1 MVGKIHISGLIG
13 TFGEEK
19 GVELIDVITQ
29 VKKQPNA
36 TSFEVFI
43 NSEGGVVDTGF
54 DIYNFLKSLGLPVT
68 TIGTGTVASIATVI
82 FMAGTKRIVKPN
94 TEFMIHLPMGAIDY
108 ATADEMEDHS
118 KAVRMIENNIIQF
131 YSKELSLNKEAITPL
146 LRNESWLNGQQLIDL
161 GFVTGST
168 TIKIAARAI
177 KKSNKPKINK
187 MSKTS
192 KFQAILNA
200 FKGKVVNKVIFS
212 ADEKE
217 INFPDVAEDGLIEVG
232 SRATLDGAA
241 IGGTE
246 EEPIEIVGQDTMI
259 YVFVDSIVTEIK
271 EATVEEEEVA
281 EDEMFDALVATLEV
295 AAEIE
300 DRVSVLEIETVAV
313 KKERDEFKTKLDNAL
328 ATIAKLKGS
337 STTPETVAKE
347 KDEKKETVSNTVAQW
362 KANKQKNK

>member
-161 GFVTGST
+161 GFVTGAT

-200 FKGKVVNKVIFS
+200 FKGKVLNKVIFS

-217 INFPDVAEDGLIEVG
+217 INFPDVAEDGVIEVG

-271 EATVEEEEVA
+271 EATVEA